1 MIWPVFSCG
10 RALAKG
16 GGAYYLGMFLKIQG
30 FPAATTVAAGNFPF
44 VLSLRPLRL
53 GLGVSNKTA
62 RGHFY
67 YRARGLSR
75 ASRAVSVWP
84 ADPVAGVLVA
94 LARPAALDRGFSRV
108 GFSQGRGALPLRSVF
123 WLWLPFLLPSLMPWR
138 V

>member
-1 MIWPVFSCG
+1 
-10 RALAKG
+10 
-16 GGAYYLGMFLKIQG
+16 MFLKIQG
-30 FPAATTVAAGNFPF
+30 FPAATTVAAGNFLF
-44 VLSLRPLRL
+44 SLLLRPLRL

-62 RGHFY
+62 RGHVY
-67 YRARGLSR
+67 YRAQGLSR

-94 LARPAALDRGFSRV
+94 LARPAALDRGFSM
-108 GFSQGRGALPLRSVF
+108 GWLQPGARGTAVAFCF